1 MKPWDMDQTTRAGER
16 TPMPELLS
24 PGAWLPLGGC
34 FWPESHHLEK
44 WGGG

>member
-1 MKPWDMDQTTRAGER
+1 MKPGDMDQTTRVGER

-34 FWPESHHLEK
+34 SWLESYHLEN